1 MNIYSIQV
9 NPRVVTQSDESCWF
23 WESCLSIP
31 GPIGWV
37 RRPSRVVVEGCDE
50 HGVQRA
56 PIELDAYAARIFQH
70 ELDHL
75 DGVVSFYFS
84 LDHMTEYFTNL
95 MTNLMMLISL
105 QLYTERIDF
114 SGDGVLL
121 DAELAEYQ
129 EEWEEWGEA
138 RFKELGE
145 VLPVPSA
152 CRTPP
157 GQLFYERD

>member
-9 NPRVVTQSDESCWF
+9 NPRVVTHSDESCWF

-75 DGVVSFYFS
+75 DGILIVDHAG
-84 LDHMTEYFTNL
+84 LD
-95 MTNLMMLISL
+95 
-105 QLYTERIDF
+105 
-114 SGDGVLL
+114 
-121 DAELAEYQ
+121 EL
-129 EEWEEWGEA
+129 
-138 RFKELGE
+138 
-145 VLPVPSA
+145 
-152 CRTPP
+152 PP
-157 GQLFYERD
+157 GIARLEKPYHAERQRRAFARRVYQGETLYY